1 MEIQYMDRKI
11 KYILAAVVVVVVLL
25 VAAVAYQQKALM
37 NLKKEISDG
46 IQNDLGSQKNAAINS
61 PSTVKAVQSTIVDNT
76 KKINGSITAKNDKSL
91 DIEAEI
97 VDLSKL
103 SAVPEESLLGD
114 ENSFPKIKKS
124 YKVTVNDGTQ
134 YPSMA
139 YKDLFVGMKVSVTS
153 NELIYQSDSLTASE
167 IITPS
172 VAKAPLGDFLN
183 AEKKINGQV
192 KEINDKYL
200 IVEVHWIDYS
210 KVIDPNSID
219 FNAAPTIIKE
229 YKVLISGNSVFPNNK
244 NDLKVGDNIVV
255 FSNKPTFSVAEFTA
269 IKIERLIGSPSE

>member
-1 MEIQYMDRKI
+1 
-11 KYILAAVVVVVVLL
+11 
-25 VAAVAYQQKALM
+25 
-37 NLKKEISDG
+37 
-46 IQNDLGSQKNAAINS
+46 
-61 PSTVKAVQSTIVDNT
+61 
-76 KKINGSITAKNDKSL
+76 
-91 DIEAEI
+91 
-97 VDLSKL
+97 
-103 SAVPEESLLGD
+103 
-114 ENSFPKIKKS
+114 
-124 YKVTVNDGTQ
+124 
-134 YPSMA
+134 
-139 YKDLFVGMKVSVTS
+139 MKVSVTS

-167 IITPS
+167 IIIPAAS
-172 VAKAPLGDFLN
+172 KAPLGDFLN

-200 IVEVHWIDYS
+200 IIEVHWIDYS

-255 FSNKPTFSVAEFTA
+255 FSNKPTFSVTEFTA